1 MRAYMQFTKE
11 WIHCYCLFF
20 LLILATSAMAQTH
33 PITINANQRVVSLQ
47 MTPVEYQS
55 WKDKDEFLVNAKR
68 MALVKDIYLT
78 FNDAFDFIFLVLN
91 EVKMPVNLTYA
102 GINITVSQ
110 KTTGLGASVFDYSS
124 SYGSAGRLKSVM
136 GLTGKD
142 YVRYG
147 PSLHELMHNWGNHGI
162 AAGAYEPFGP
172 GGGAINDFRAHWG
185 FTGGNTAGQLGGF
198 VQSTL
203 VANVGGNANRYRTAG
218 FGQFANGGN
227 SVPYS
232 EFERYLMGM
241 LPVTGVAP
249 FDVFKN
255 ITAYDYKTNEF
266 EATTRILYDNARI
279 LSELGAR
286 SPTSA
291 TSQKDFRLLIVVL
304 SDAPLTTLEWT
315 NYDKEAEWFGLQ
327 GDDGTYLYNFWE
339 ATGGKGTMET
349 GKLNNALKGTAIL
362 DGNQSHRTYIKPTQP
377 SKVPFNILGQKVKVR
392 KQKIRP

>member
-1 MRAYMQFTKE
+1 
-11 WIHCYCLFF
+11 
-20 LLILATSAMAQTH
+20 MAQTH
-33 PITINANQRVVSLQ
+33 PITIHANQRIASLQ

-162 AAGAYEPFGP
+162 AAWAFDPYGP
-172 GGGAINDFRAHWG
+172 GCCGAIKDFRAHWG

-203 VANVGGNANRYRTAG
+203 IANVGGNANRYRTAA

-241 LPVTGVAP
+241 IPVTGVTP
-249 FDVFKN
+249 FDVFRD
-255 ITAYDYKTNEF
+255 ITAYNDSTNEF
-266 EATTRILYDNARI
+266 EATTKIRYDNARI
-279 LSELGAR
+279 LSDLGAR
-286 SPTSA
+286 SPSSV

-304 SDAPLTTLEWT
+304 SDAPLTPVEWI

-327 GDDGTYLYNFWE
+327 SDDGTYLYNFWE

-349 GKLNNALKGTAIL
+349 GNLKNALKGATIL
-362 DGNQSHRTYIKPTQP
+362 AENKQSRPYFNLPKS
-377 SKVPFNILGQKVKVR
+377 SKVSFNILGQKGKFR
-392 KQKIRP
+392 KHKFRP